1 MSGYSSQLFSDH
13 KFDHIF
19 GACDVSDDKS
29 LKKPLL
35 PTLWKMDLL
44 FPKVLILGDL
54 ARL

>member
-13 KFDHIF
+13 KFDHIC
-19 GACDVSDDKS
+19 GACDVSDDS

-35 PTLWKMDLL
+35 PALWKMDLL
-44 FPKVLILGDL
+44 FPEVLILGDL